1 MDIVSAWDSLSYWD
15 GILFTFWIGL
25 LYTYKVW
32 IDNKWNR

>member
-1 MDIVSAWDSLSYWD
+1 MDVVSAWDSLSYWE

-32 IDNKWNR
+32 IDNRWK

>member
-1 MDIVSAWDSLSYWD
+1 MDVVSAWDSLSYWD

-32 IDNKWNR
+32 IDNRWK

>member
-1 MDIVSAWDSLSYWD
+1 MDIVSVWDNLSYWD

-32 IDNKWNR
+32 IDNKWK

>member
-1 MDIVSAWDSLSYWD
+1 MDVVSAWDSLSYWD

-32 IDNKWNR
+32 IDNKWK

>member
-1 MDIVSAWDSLSYWD
+1 MDVVSVWANLSYWD

-32 IDNKWNR
+32 VDNKWK